1 MRTGKMERIM
11 NRFFVLALGVALCTA
26 CNSTTRMESTRQLR
40 ETAAQPLANEAAV
53 AQAASEACTVSEP
66 FKSDLADTT
75 WVPIF
80 LEGQGEAK
88 MPKSA
93 DEFVYMRFAPD
104 LKVNGMSGNNL
115 FGGSFVIGQNGS
127 FGAVNMFSTRRMG
140 PYGEYEYKF
149 MQALQKADRISISSD
164 GKKLRLMRDKEVLL
178 DFRKIPNS
186 TVKQ

>member
-1 MRTGKMERIM
+1 MERIM
-11 NRFFVLALGVALCTA
+11 NKFLILALGVVLCTA
-26 CNSTTRMESTRQLR
+26 CNSTTRMESARHLR
-40 ETAAQPLANEAAV
+40 ETAAQPLANEASV
-53 AQAASEACTVSEP
+53 AKAASEACTVSEP

-80 LEGQGEAK
+80 LAEQGEAK
-88 MPKSA
+88 MPKSE
-93 DEFVYMRFAPD
+93 DEFVYLRFSPD

-127 FGAVNMFSTRRMG
+127 FAAVNMFSTRRMG

-164 GKKLRLMRDKEVLL
+164 GKKLRLLREKEVLL

>member
-1 MRTGKMERIM
+1 MEGIM
-11 NRFFVLALGVALCTA
+11 KRFLIFALGVVLCTA
-26 CNSTTRMESTRQLR
+26 CNSTTRKEAARQLR

-53 AQAASEACTVSEP
+53 ARAAEEACTVSEP

-75 WVPIF
+75 WVPVF
-80 LEGQGEAK
+80 LAGQGEAK
-88 MPKSA
+88 MPKSKN
-93 DEFVYMRFAPD
+93 EFVYLRFAPD
-104 LKVNGMSGNNL
+104 LKVSGMSGNNL

-127 FGAVNMFSTRRMG
+127 FGAANMFSTRRMG

-164 GKKLRLMRDKEVLL
+164 GKKLRLMRDKDVLL
-178 DFRKIPNS
+178 DFRKIPNN